1 VLLKAFARVL
11 PFAAVLALLCCRANA
26 QRTGPQ
32 PPTRGIS
39 SEAPGAT
46 ADLAIA
52 LEDGQKGAF
61 LAPAK
66 ITLKTSD
73 GELRGTVIAEKGR
86 AIFRSLPLGTYDVSV
101 ELAGQPATHSTV
113 SLALPGEARTL
124 EILVNAANS
133 GSASAGAPPADLT
146 LREQKELTAGIRAL
160 QAQRV
165 EEARKHFL
173 SAAKTA
179 PNHPDVD
186 YLLGVVA
193 SMTGDAA
200 TAKQYFENAATR
212 YQHVRSLTALGE
224 TYLVEGNLSQA
235 NAYLEKALLADPNCW
250 RADQLLAAVALRQQ
264 AYPRAVRHAERA
276 LQLGKADAKGAQL
289 TLAQALSASGE
300 YARST
305 QILTELLQ
313 QNPSE
318 DQSKE
323 AHRLLSNNLA
333 ASRSPA
339 PSEVSAASFSTSSS
353 AWSLTPLPLAPTLP
367 RGSGNPLS
375 EHIRWVP
382 PNVDDSVPPVE
393 KAASCPLPHIVE
405 QAGQR
410 VLELVD
416 NLERFTA
423 TEKLDHQTLN
433 ELGLAVRVEQRNF
446 EYLVIIREVKPGIF
460 DVSEFRDGSDSREIF
475 PENVAT
481 LGTIALVFVF
491 HPNYANDFDF
501 QCEGQSHQGNQLV
514 WQVRFQQKPG
524 VPSRLRSYR
533 LGTKY
538 HRVGLKGRAWIAADT
553 FEVLR
558 MESDLVNQ
566 VPDLRLN
573 AEHQDITY
581 GPVPFQKRKVTLWLP
596 YSAETYLD
604 FNGHRIHRRQD
615 LSNYMLFWVD
625 DRQQIDKPKESE
637 TPQTASPSG
646 SL

>member
-1 VLLKAFARVL
+1 MFLKAFARVL
-11 PFAAVLALLCCRANA
+11 PFAAAVALLCCPVDA
-26 QRTGPQ
+26 QRPAGAQ

-39 SEAPGAT
+39 SDAPGGT
-46 ADLAIA
+46 ADLVIA
-52 LEDGQKGAF
+52 LQDTQKAPF
-61 LAPAK
+61 LQPAK
-66 ITLKTSD
+66 ITLKASG
-73 GELRGTVIAEKGR
+73 GELRGNAIAEKGR
-86 AIFRSLPLGTYDVSV
+86 AIFRAMPLDTYDVIV
-101 ELAGQPATHSTV
+101 EVSGQPATHSTV
-113 SLALPGEARTL
+113 SLQLPGEARTL
-124 EILVNAANS
+124 EILVNSAS
-133 GSASAGAPPADLT
+133 GGSVSAGAPPPGLT

-165 EEARKHFL
+165 EDARKHFL

-193 SMTGDAA
+193 SMTGEAA

-224 TYLVEGNLSQA
+224 MYLVEGNLSQA
-235 NAYLEKALLADPNCW
+235 NTYLEKALLADPNCW

-264 AYPRAVRHAERA
+264 AYPRAIQHAERA

-289 TLAQALSASGE
+289 TLAQALLASGD
-300 YARST
+300 YVRST
-305 QILTELLQ
+305 QILTELLK

-318 DQSKE
+318 DQTKE
-323 AHRLLSNNLA
+323 ANQLLSANRGALA
-333 ASRSPA
+333 TPASTGVTS
-339 PSEVSAASFSTSSS
+339 ASFSTSSS
-353 AWSLTPLPLAPTLP
+353 ALSLTALPLAPTLP
-367 RGSGNPLS
+367 RNSGNPLS
-375 EHIRWVP
+375 EHTRWVP
-382 PNVDDSVPPVE
+382 PNVDDSIPPVE
-393 KAASCPLPHIVE
+393 KVASCPLLHIVQ

-416 NLERFTA
+416 NLDRFTA

-433 ELGLAVRVEQRNF
+433 ELGLAVRAEQRNF

-481 LGTIALVFVF
+481 LGTVALVFVF

-501 QCEGQSHQGNQLV
+501 QCEGQSHQGEQLV
-514 WQVRFQQKPG
+514 WQIRFQQKPG
-524 VPSRLRSYR
+524 MPSRLRSYR

-553 FEVLR
+553 FQVLR

-581 GPVPFQKRKVTLWLP
+581 GPVPFKKRNITLWLP

-615 LSNYMLFWVD
+615 LSNYLLFWVD
-625 DRQQIDKPKESE
+625 DRQQIEKPNK
-637 TPQTASPSG
+637 TDVPQTGSPSG
-646 SL
+646 